1 MLSKLHVR
9 AEQVPLFHHIPSAR
23 SQEAAFEQLGPVH
36 WHGGQDSM
44 AEPSSPSPNHPRTP
58 HKTTQNTT
66 TTANS
71 NI

>member
-1 MLSKLHVR
+1 MLSKLHAR

-44 AEPSSPSPNHPRTP
+44 AEPSSPSPNHQHPTKTP
-58 HKTTQNTT
+58 QKHHQPL
-66 TTANS
+66 
-71 NI
+71 